1 MSVILA
7 SKNIRSPK
15 VYDLGPVISLPVA
28 VDEMSNQSHIKVA
41 AAFLKSPFKKTKKQ
55 NKKRVGVVQAT
66 LWKVA
71 KEPKL

>member
-15 VYDLGPVISLPVA
+15 VYDLGPVISLPAA

-41 AAFLKSPFKKTKKQ
+41 AAFLKSFKKTK
-55 NKKRVGVVQAT
+55 NKRVGVVQAT